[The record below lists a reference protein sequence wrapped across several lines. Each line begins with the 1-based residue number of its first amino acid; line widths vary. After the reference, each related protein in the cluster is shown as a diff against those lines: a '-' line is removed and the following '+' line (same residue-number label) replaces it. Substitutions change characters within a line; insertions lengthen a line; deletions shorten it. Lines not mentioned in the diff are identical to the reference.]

1 MTLGEALIA
10 RAKADPGV
18 AAIAGENVF
27 WVERSQGIALP
38 ALVLQTIS
46 GDRPEDLDGA
56 SFMRT
61 TRVQLS
67 CFALAK
73 DRGGGGYQESRDL
86 AEAAIAALLPEAEV
100 EGIAFWRATA
110 SEPAD
115 LGADTDT
122 GFIFHAAADLVL
134 RWMTIA

>member
-10 RAKADPGV
+10 RAKADPGI
-18 AAIAGENVF
+18 AAIAADHVF
-27 WVERSQGIALP
+27 WVERPQGVALP

-56 SFMRT
+56 PSMRS
-61 TRVQLS
+61 TRVQAS

-73 DRGGGGYQESRDL
+73 AAGGGGYQQSREL

-100 EGIAFWRATA
+100 GGIVFWRATA

-115 LGADTDT
+115 LGADTET

-134 RWMTIA
+134 RWMNV